1 MEKKLTIAIFCA
13 SRAGDRPEYTEAA
26 KALAL
31 GLHSMNA
38 RLVYGGA
45 TVGLM
50 GILADTLL
58 EAGGEVIGV
67 IPQHLA
73 DKEIEHKGL
82 TQLHIVNSLHERKA
96 LMADLA
102 DAFVLLPGG
111 LGSLDE
117 FFEGFTWGSLG
128 LHHKPCALLNSCG
141 YYDLLL
147 QFLEHAMASQFIS
160 PKVYQQLIVD
170 ESPMV
175 LLKKIE
181 SLQPVQSRSPFM
193 GISS

>member
-1 MEKKLTIAIFCA
+1 MENKLTIAIFCG
-13 SRAGDRPEYTEAA
+13 SSLGDRPEYTEAA
-26 KALAL
+26 KSLARA
-31 GLHSMNA
+31 LHSMNA

-50 GILADTLL
+50 GVLAETML

-73 DKEIEHKGL
+73 DRELAHKGL
-82 TQLHIVNSLHERKA
+82 TQLHIVYSLHERKA

-111 LGSLDE
+111 HGSLEE
-117 FFEGFTWGSLG
+117 FFEVFTWASLG
-128 LHHKPCALLNSCG
+128 LHQKPCALLNSCG
-141 YYDLLL
+141 YYNLLL
-147 QFLEHAMASQFIS
+147 EFLEHATTSQFIR
-160 PKVYQQLIVD
+160 PAVYQKLIVD
-170 ESPMV
+170 ESPIE

-181 SLQPVQSRSPFM
+181 SC
-193 GISS
+193 